1 MLKQAQKTKGYLMKK
16 SNSILGGWNQRYFII
31 LNGALSYYED
41 EALGKQKGD
50 IKIKDIQ
57 SIIMKEK

>member
-1 MLKQAQKTKGYLMKK
+1 MKK